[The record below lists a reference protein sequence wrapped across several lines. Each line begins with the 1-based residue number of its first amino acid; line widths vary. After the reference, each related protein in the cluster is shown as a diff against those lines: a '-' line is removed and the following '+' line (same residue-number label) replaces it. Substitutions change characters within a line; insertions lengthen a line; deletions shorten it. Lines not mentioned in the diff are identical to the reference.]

1 MYRIVREVNH
11 LTDRVQYFIER
22 KKVFLWST
30 SWTTELGLDV
40 DQRGSIGAPT
50 YDGAKWKLDQI
61 KLRNGV
67 MIEKEVVV
75 DLTNII

>member
-30 SWTTELGLDV
+30 SWTTELGLDI
-40 DQRGSIGAPT
+40 DQRGPIGAPT

-61 KLRNGV
+61 KLRNDV

>member
-11 LTDRVQYFIER
+11 LTDKVQYFIER
-22 KKVFLWST
+22 KKAFLWST

-40 DQRGSIGAPT
+40 DQRGPIGAPT
-50 YDGAKWKLDQI
+50 YDGAKWKLDRI
-61 KLRNGV
+61 RLRNGV
-67 MIEKEVVV
+67 MMEKEVVV

>member
-40 DQRGSIGAPT
+40 DQRGPGS
-50 YDGAKWKLDQI
+50 
-61 KLRNGV
+61 N
-67 MIEKEVVV
+67 
-75 DLTNII
+75 

>member
-40 DQRGSIGAPT
+40 DQRGPIGAPT

-61 KLRNGV
+61 KLRNDV

>member
-11 LTDRVQYFIER
+11 LTDKLQYFIER

-40 DQRGSIGAPT
+40 DQRGPIGAPT

>member
-30 SWTTELGLDV
+30 SWTTELGLDI
-40 DQRGSIGAPT
+40 DQRGPIGAPT

>member
-11 LTDRVQYFIER
+11 LTDKVQYFIER
-22 KKVFLWST
+22 KKLFLWST

-40 DQRGSIGAPT
+40 DQRGPIGAPT

>member
-40 DQRGSIGAPT
+40 DQRGPIGAPT

-67 MIEKEVVV
+67 MIEKEVIV

>member
-30 SWTTELGLDV
+30 SWTTELG
-40 DQRGSIGAPT
+40 QRGPIGAPT

>member
-40 DQRGSIGAPT
+40 DQRGPIGAPT

>member
-22 KKVFLWST
+22 KKLFLWST

-40 DQRGSIGAPT
+40 DQRGPIGAPT

>member
-1 MYRIVREVNH
+1 MYRIIREVTH

-40 DQRGSIGAPT
+40 DQRGPIGAPT